1 MLHLMN
7 LFNVAN
13 VGYFIF
19 HFGNFLAYVY

>member
-1 MLHLMN
+1 MN